1 MTFILS
7 FRTIR
12 NWPKRKRSCSRR
24 LGESERM
31 NYRLMNLHDIDAIV
45 DIEREAFTA
54 PWSAEAFRNELTHN
68 LFAKYMV
75 MELDEDV
82 IGYGGMWLIIDEAHV
97 TNIAVRAE
105 YQGKGYGKSLLR
117 EMMRTAYF
125 LGARRMTLE
134 VRVSN
139 ERAQSLYRKM
149 GFVPSGVRPAY
160 YSDNLEDALIM
171 WAELEPDSDDHA
183 EFAGAAEVEGERT

>member
-1 MTFILS
+1 
-7 FRTIR
+7 
-12 NWPKRKRSCSRR
+12 
-24 LGESERM
+24 M
-31 NYRLMNLHDIDAIV
+31 NYRLMNLHDIDDIV

-75 MELDEDV
+75 MELEDNV

-97 TNIAVRAE
+97 TNIAVRAQ
-105 YQGKGYGKSLLR
+105 YQGRGYGKSLLS

-139 ERAQSLYRKM
+139 ERAQALYRKM
-149 GFVPSGVRPAY
+149 GFSPSGVRPAY
-160 YSDNLEDALIM
+160 YSDNMEDALIM
-171 WAELEPDSDDHA
+171 WAELEPDNEDDPVFEEA
-183 EFAGAAEVEGERT
+183 EEREQA

>member
-1 MTFILS
+1 
-7 FRTIR
+7 
-12 NWPKRKRSCSRR
+12 
-24 LGESERM
+24 M
-31 NYRLMNLHDIDAIV
+31 NYRLMNLYDIDTIV

-75 MELDEDV
+75 MEREDT
-82 IGYGGMWLIIDEAHV
+82 ILGYGGMWLIIDEAHV
-97 TNIAVRAE
+97 TNIAIRE
-105 YQGKGYGKSLLR
+105 KYQGMGYGKKLLS
-117 EMMRTAYF
+117 EMMKTASY

-149 GFVPSGVRPAY
+149 GFSPSGVRPAY

-171 WAELEPDSDDHA
+171 WADLVPNGDFEDS
-183 EFAGAAEVEGERT
+183 EFAEATEGEES

>member
-1 MTFILS
+1 
-7 FRTIR
+7 
-12 NWPKRKRSCSRR
+12 
-24 LGESERM
+24 M

>member
-1 MTFILS
+1 
-7 FRTIR
+7 
-12 NWPKRKRSCSRR
+12 
-24 LGESERM
+24 M

-75 MELDEDV
+75 MESDEDV

-117 EMMRTAYF
+117 EMMRTAFF